1 MSQAQVSRDKLA
13 ADFQAVME
21 DIEALIGAE
30 GEKAESEVKALRAR
44 IRDKLDQ
51 TRRTVAHFQEESF
64 ERAREAARK
73 TDDYVH
79 DHPWQAVGVGAA
91 LGLVIG
97 VLIGRR

>member
-1 MSQAQVSRDKLA
+1 MSTSQVARDKLA

-44 IRDKLDQ
+44 LRDKLDQ
-51 TRRTVAHFQEESF
+51 TRRAVAHFQEEGV

-79 DHPWQAVGVGAA
+79 QHPWQAVGLGAA
-91 LGLVIG
+91 LGLVVG